1 MSIGVSSNVE
11 VTEPGSVERSIG
23 KAKRIVD
30 LRPKD

>member
-1 MSIGVSSNVE
+1 MIETLV
-11 VTEPGSVERSIG
+11 PGTIERSGG